1 MLTPSRY
8 QLIRLDSICFTDA
21 CFLTL
26 ITESNDVS
34 RGFHKGRKLKKL
46 GTHGQDTAELFFEDV
61 RVPGSALLGEVPRR

>member
-1 MLTPSRY
+1 M
-8 QLIRLDSICFTDA
+8 
-21 CFLTL
+21 
-26 ITESNDVS
+26 S